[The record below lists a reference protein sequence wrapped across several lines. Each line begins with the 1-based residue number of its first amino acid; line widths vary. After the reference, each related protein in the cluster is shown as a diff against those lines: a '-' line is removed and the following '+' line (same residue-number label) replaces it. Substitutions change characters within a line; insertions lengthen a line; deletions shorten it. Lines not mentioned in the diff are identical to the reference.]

1 MKDEFLTSAQA
12 SEALRKRGMRV
23 TPQRLAVL
31 EAVQESHSHL
41 SAEEVYEEVRRRIP
55 SISLGTVYKAL
66 GELRDVGQVRAL
78 QIAGKFR
85 FDGGVGPH
93 SHLVCQRCH
102 RVEDVGVD
110 AEVTLPPEAQR
121 GYELLGVEVSFWGI
135 CPGCR
140 EQSGSPRATNRTTN
154 KRLANG
160 KGS

>member
-1 MKDEFLTSAQA
+1 MKDGFLTSEQI
-12 SEALRKRGMRV
+12 SEALRERGIRV

-31 EAVQESHSHL
+31 EAVRSSHTHL

-66 GELRDVGQVRAL
+66 GELRDVGEVRTLQV
-78 QIAGKFR
+78 AGKFR
-85 FDGGVGPH
+85 FDGGAGPH

-110 AEVTLPPEAQR
+110 AEVTLPEEARR

-135 CPGCR
+135 CPQCR
-140 EQSGSPRATNRTTN
+140 EQPGSPRASN
-154 KRLANG
+154 KKLANG
-160 KGS
+160 KGP

>member
-1 MKDEFLTSAQA
+1 MTSAQI
-12 SEALRKRGMRV
+12 SEALRERGMRV
-23 TPQRLAVL
+23 TPQRLAVF
-31 EAVQESHSHL
+31 EAVRESHTHL

-110 AEVTLPPEAQR
+110 AEVTLAPEAQR

-135 CPGCR
+135 CPACR
-140 EQSGSPRATNRTTN
+140 EQPGAPRATNRSTST
-154 KRLANG
+154 RG
-160 KGS
+160 

>member
-1 MKDEFLTSAQA
+1 LTSAQI
-12 SEALRKRGMRV
+12 SEALRERGMRV

-31 EAVQESHSHL
+31 EAVRGSHTHL

-110 AEVTLPPEAQR
+110 AEVTLAPEARR

-140 EQSGSPRATNRTTN
+140 EESGPARVTKTTN
-154 KRLANG
+154 KRLTNG
-160 KGS
+160 RGS